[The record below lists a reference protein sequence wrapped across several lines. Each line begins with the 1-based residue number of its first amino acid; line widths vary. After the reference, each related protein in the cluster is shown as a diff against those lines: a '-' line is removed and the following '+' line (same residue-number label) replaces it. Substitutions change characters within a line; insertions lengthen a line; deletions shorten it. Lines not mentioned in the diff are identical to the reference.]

1 MTNSTGSQPNTEHLN
16 NNGDED
22 DWVLITLK
30 WRFRFATEDVSG
42 EEWIRVRRSPSVSME
57 TVRVE
62 VDDCGVMTVKDIGPR
77 ARVRLSCAS
86 QVSIEAASDGSSA
99 GSGEE

>member
-1 MTNSTGSQPNTEHLN
+1 MANSTGSKPNTEN
-16 NNGDED
+16 VDNTGDGD

-30 WRFRFATEDVSG
+30 CRFRFATENVSG

-62 VDDCGVMTVKDIGPR
+62 IDDCGVITVKDIGPR
-77 ARVRLSCAS
+77 ARVRLSYAS

-99 GSGEE
+99 GDGQE